1 MTAME
6 ATAIM
11 ETVIGGR
18 RSRGSAATTTRIVI
32 PNARCA
38 GLTRAP
44 RVRKLLQ
51 PQPEVCE
58 TAERPAQ
65 PHGVGSIISEGSCP
79 ARVRIGHEHHQR
91 LWRISTVNLR
101 GLFRDFVN
109 VHPRLEQFPHPRRAR
124 RRAPSVRNDNGC
136 GDEGII
142 EYHLPPT
149 KYQLPNAPNAR
160 PNRPKLYNSG
170 QET

>member
-58 TAERPAQ
+58 TAERPPQ
-65 PHGVGSIISEGSCP
+65 PHGVGSIISAGPCP
-79 ARVRIGHEHHQR
+79 PPLHTPHQHHHQF
-91 LWRISTVNLR
+91 SPS
-101 GLFRDFVN
+101 
-109 VHPRLEQFPHPRRAR
+109 HPL
-124 RRAPSVRNDNGC
+124 N
-136 GDEGII
+136 
-142 EYHLPPT
+142 
-149 KYQLPNAPNAR
+149 
-160 PNRPKLYNSG
+160 
-170 QET
+170 